1 MMNSENCAV
10 CASSAEL
17 HVDERHNHHVS
28 CPKCGG
34 YIAAETFAQQF
45 AKLDQS
51 TQQTFAKWMGR
62 NSSKPNRFLYK
73 TKPLKSNP
81 YSAADG
87 FDMISI
93 SRIQSGTFDPEAK
106 KEQESSRNY

>member
-1 MMNSENCAV
+1 MLKSENCAV
-10 CASSAEL
+10 CDTSAEL
-17 HVDERHNHHVS
+17 HVDERRNHHVS

-45 AKLDQS
+45 AKLEG
-51 TQQTFAKWMGR
+51 TVQQTFAEWMGK
-62 NSSKPNRFLYK
+62 NSAKPNRFLYK

-106 KEQESSRNY
+106 KEAESEFY